1 MLGRFIIYNPYRI
14 FYVLA
19 VNTNRKANTLES
31 FIEVDKTLNKL
42 KINDLVKD
50 TIDGGDEYLIP

>member
-1 MLGRFIIYNPYRI
+1 MNQFVN
-14 FYVLA
+14 VLA

-50 TIDGGDEYLIP
+50 TIEGGDEYLIP

>member
-1 MLGRFIIYNPYRI
+1 MT
-14 FYVLA
+14 VLSATVVFA
-19 VNTNRKANTLES
+19 VKPIEKANTVES